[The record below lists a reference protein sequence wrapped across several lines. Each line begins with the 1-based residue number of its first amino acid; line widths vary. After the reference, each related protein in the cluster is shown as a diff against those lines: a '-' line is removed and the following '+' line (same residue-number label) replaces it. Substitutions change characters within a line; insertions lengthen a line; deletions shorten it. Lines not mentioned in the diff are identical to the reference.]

1 MNEKIRQILIR
12 QSETREALNG
22 LADDAPDTDRA
33 ALVAKAQAIEKELRE
48 ALAEPEPDPGDDQGD
63 GGPAAIDAE
72 ERERREIRSRAT
84 VAGYLTAALRRQG
97 VTGAEAEYADAC
109 GCPGQMPVGML
120 FDRPAETRAAATVA
134 AAAVAETP
142 MPTAGQVFVSPLA
155 SALGIMTPTVPAGTA
170 AFPYVSTG
178 VSPAT
183 VAAGSAV
190 ADSSPAIS
198 AHTADQ
204 RRVSASFQ
212 FQAED
217 AAKLADLEST
227 LRENLSAA
235 LAHAFDSQIVSGD
248 NNSPNLHGLLAQKP
262 ATAPGDNVVTTF
274 ATLIDAVKDFVD
286 GTYAEDFGQVR
297 LVTSPTVANFLTGL
311 LRSATDPT
319 SALEWLRKTYPGGFR
334 ISKQAPVIAPVNH
347 GTSGNRRAGG
357 GGLWAVRTRVA
368 ALAYAPIWMGMDV
381 ITDPY
386 TEAKKATTIV
396 TAHMI
401 VGGVAIVRP
410 DAYTVATVR
419 TAQGAAA

>member
-33 ALVAKAQAIEKELRE
+33 ALVAKAQAIEVELRE
-48 ALAEPEPDPGDDQGD
+48 ALAEPPADPADDQGD

-84 VAGYLTAALRRQG
+84 VAGFLTAAMRRQG
-97 VTGAEAEYADAC
+97 VAGAEAEYADAC

-120 FDRPAETRAAATVA
+120 FDPPREERAAASVA

-142 MPTAGQVFVSPLA
+142 FPTAGQVFVSPLA

-178 VSPAT
+178 VAPAT
-183 VAAGSAV
+183 VAAGSDV
-190 ADSSPAIS
+190 GDSSPVIS

-212 FQAED
+212 FRAED
-217 AAKLADLEST
+217 AAKLSDLEST
-227 LRENLSAA
+227 LRQNLNEA
-235 LAHAFDSQIVSGD
+235 LANAFDAQIVSGD
-248 NNSPNLHGLLAQKP
+248 NQSPNLHGLLAQRP
-262 ATAPGDNVVTTF
+262 ASAPGDNVITTF
-274 ATLIDAVKDFVD
+274 ETLTASVAEFVD
-286 GTYAEDFGQVR
+286 GLYAEDFGQVR
-297 LVTSPTVANFLTGL
+297 LVTSPTVANFLTRL

-319 SALEWLRKTYPGGFR
+319 TALEWLRSTYPGGFR
-334 ISKQAPVIAPVNH
+334 ISRQAPTIAAVNDS
-347 GTSGNRRAGG
+347 TAGNRRAGG
-357 GGLWAVRTRVA
+357 GGLWAVRTRVP

-410 DAYTVATVR
+410 DAYAVATVR
-419 TAQGAAA
+419 TVQGTA